1 MTKPKL
7 LVSIQSAAALILVA
21 LCFIVAD
28 SLREKVVG
36 VGDRA
41 PKFSIVTDNGQ
52 QISADE
58 FGGKV
63 LVLNFWATWC
73 PPCLDE
79 IPSLDAMAKQLAPK
93 GVVVLAISVDRN
105 AAAYERFL
113 KQARVS
119 FLTAR
124 DPEAR
129 ISASYG
135 TFKYPETYVIDAGGR
150 VRQKHIGPR
159 NWLEPE
165 ILQSI
170 EALL

>member
-1 MTKPKL
+1 MTNRKL
-7 LVSIQSAAALILVA
+7 MVSIQTAAAVVLAA
-21 LCFIVAD
+21 LCLIVAD

-41 PKFSIVTDNGQ
+41 PAFTIVADNGR
-52 QISADE
+52 QISSAD

-73 PPCLDE
+73 PPCIDE
-79 IPSLDAMAKQLAPK
+79 LPSLDAMARQLAPK
-93 GVVVLAISVDRN
+93 GVVVLGVSVDRN
-105 AAAYERFL
+105 AAAYERFR
-113 KQARVS
+113 KQAKIG

-129 ISASYG
+129 ISSSYG
-135 TFKYPETYVIDAGGR
+135 TFKYPETYVIDSRGR

-165 ILQSI
+165 LIQSI
-170 EALL
+170 ESLL

>member
-7 LVSIQSAAALILVA
+7 LVSIQAAAAVILVA

-41 PKFSIVTDNGQ
+41 PSFSIVTDSGR
-52 QISADE
+52 QITAAD

-73 PPCLDE
+73 PPCVDE
-79 IPSLDAMAKQLAPK
+79 MPSLDAMARQLAPK
-93 GVVVLAISVDRN
+93 GVVVLGVSVDRN

-113 KQARVS
+113 KQARVG

-129 ISASYG
+129 ISSSYG
-135 TFKYPETYVIDAGGR
+135 TFKYPETYVIDSRGR

-159 NWLEPE
+159 NWMEPE

-170 EALL
+170 ESLL

>member
-7 LVSIQSAAALILVA
+7 LVSIQTAAALILVA

-41 PKFSIVTDNGQ
+41 PSFSIVTDKGRQ
-52 QISADE
+52 VSAED

-73 PPCLDE
+73 PPCIDE

-93 GVVVLAISVDRN
+93 GVVVLGVSVDRN

-135 TFKYPETYVIDAGGR
+135 TFKYPETYVIDSRGR

>member
-7 LVSIQSAAALILVA
+7 LVSIQTAAALILVA

-41 PKFSIVTDNGQ
+41 PSFSIVTDKGRLV
-52 QISADE
+52 SAED
-58 FGGKV
+58 FGGRV

-73 PPCLDE
+73 PPCIEE
-79 IPSLDAMAKQLAPK
+79 IPSLDAMAKQLAPR
-93 GVVVLAISVDRN
+93 GVVVLGVSVDRN

-129 ISASYG
+129 ISSSYG
-135 TFKYPETYVIDAGGR
+135 TFKYPETYVIDSRGR

-159 NWLEPE
+159 NWMEPE

>member
-1 MTKPKL
+1 MTKPRL
-7 LVSIQSAAALILVA
+7 LVSIQTAAAVTLIA

-28 SLREKVVG
+28 ALQEKVVG

-41 PKFSIVTDNGQ
+41 PSFTIVADNGRQ
-52 QISADE
+52 VSTKD

-73 PPCLDE
+73 PPCIEE
-79 IPSLDAMAKQLAPK
+79 IPSLEAMAKQLAPK
-93 GVVVLAISVDRN
+93 GVVVLGVSVDRN
-105 AAAYERFL
+105 AAAYERFR
-113 KQARVS
+113 KQARIT

-124 DPEAR
+124 DEEAR
-129 ISASYG
+129 ISSSYG
-135 TFKYPETYVIDAGGR
+135 TFKYPETYVIDSQGR

-159 NWLEPE
+159 NWMDPE
-165 ILQSI
+165 IVRSI

>member
-7 LVSIQSAAALILVA
+7 LVSIQTAAALILVA

-41 PKFSIVTDNGQ
+41 PSFAVVTDDRR
-52 QISADE
+52 QISTQE

-73 PPCLDE
+73 PPCIDE
-79 IPSLDAMAKQLAPK
+79 IPSLDAMARQLAPK
-93 GVVVLAISVDRN
+93 GVVVLGISVDRN

-113 KQARVS
+113 KQARIG

-129 ISASYG
+129 ISSSYG
-135 TFKYPETYVIDAGGR
+135 TFKYPETYVIDSRGR

>member
-1 MTKPKL
+1 MTKPRL
-7 LVSIQSAAALILVA
+7 LVSIQTAAALALIA

-28 SLREKVVG
+28 ALQEKVVG

-41 PKFSIVTDNGQ
+41 PSFSIVADNGR
-52 QISADE
+52 QISAKD

-73 PPCLDE
+73 PPCIEE
-79 IPSLDAMAKQLAPK
+79 IPSLEAMAKQLAPK
-93 GVVVLAISVDRN
+93 GVVVLGVSVDRN
-105 AAAYERFL
+105 AAAYERFR
-113 KQARVS
+113 KQAGIT

-124 DPEAR
+124 DEEAR
-129 ISASYG
+129 ISSSYG
-135 TFKYPETYVIDAGGR
+135 TFKYPETYVIDSQGR

-159 NWLEPE
+159 NWMDPE
-165 ILQSI
+165 IVRSI